1 MIAFEQILEN
11 QNNIVYLNE
20 QLKFKYSPLPIHKI
34 IQDNSSDIRHYET
47 PDGRRYPSATSV
59 LGETKS
65 PEDKDKLV
73 QWRLRVGEEEADRV
87 LHDSIAI
94 GNRLH
99 TECENFMYGRPAK
112 AHTIREAR
120 MMKPMFNHLRKNID
134 VVMGVE
140 LPLYSHRYRIA
151 GTCDLVAIV
160 KRRLTVVD
168 FKNSKR
174 FKRKEWVTDYRL
186 QCTMYAMML
195 EDMYD
200 MRFTDYRILMSCQDG
215 KYLTFEGSTQDHKK
229 EVIERIVKFHT
240 K

>member
-1 MIAFEQILEN
+1 MISFEQILEN
-11 QNNIVYLNE
+11 QNKVVHLNE
-20 QLKFKYSPLPIHKI
+20 QQKFKYSPLPIHRI
-34 IQDNSSDIRHYET
+34 IQDNSQDIRHYET
-47 PDGRRYPSATSV
+47 PDGRRYPSVTSV

-65 PEDKDKLV
+65 PEDKEKLV

-87 LHDSIAI
+87 LKDSIGI

-99 TECENFMYGRPAK
+99 IECENFMYGNEAK
-112 AHTIREAR
+112 AFTMRERR
-120 MMKPMFNHLRKNID
+120 MMKPMFHHLRNNID
-134 VVMGVE
+134 VVLGVE
-140 LPLYSHRYRIA
+140 LPLYSHRYKLA

-160 KRRLTVVD
+160 NKRLTVVD

-174 FKRKEWVTDYRL
+174 FKRKEWVNDYRL
-186 QCTMYAMML
+186 QCTMYSMML

-215 KYLTFEGSTQDHKK
+215 TFLKFYGKTCEHRK
-229 EVIERIVKFHT
+229 EVIERIVAFHS